1 MYTCFVDFTKA
12 FDSVWRKGLLSKMKH
27 IGITGKIYNIIENIY
42 SNTTYSLIH
51 NKKITKPYNSQ
62 VGIKQGDNLS
72 TLLFNIY
79 LNDIPQYLNKQSNDP
94 IHINDS
100 AMHTMMFADDL
111 LLLST
116 SASNG
121 LQNSI
126 DTLCEYCA
134 EWKLHINIKKLR

>member
-1 MYTCFVDFTKA
+1 MFRRLYN
-12 FDSVWRKGLLSKMKH
+12 SVWRKGLLSKMKH

-51 NKKITKPYNSQ
+51 NKAITKPYNSQ

-79 LNDIPQYLNKQSNDP
+79 LNDIPQYLNIQSNDP
-94 IHINDS
+94 IHINNS

-116 SASNG
+116 SASG
-121 LQNSI
+121 LQNSRHS
-126 DTLCEYCA
+126 L
-134 EWKLHINIKKLR
+134 